1 MKIESNLIKS
11 NKNRSDDYNLNEVC
25 RILNPKQQ
33 MLYIKHG
40 LYPIEMYTSIDS
52 KTDNDVLVMIFLR
65 DETTEAY
72 IKWCNHELT

>member
-1 MKIESNLIKS
+1 MKIESNLIK
-11 NKNRSDDYNLNEVC
+11 NIKDKPVGYNLNDVC

-65 DETTEAY
+65 EETTEAY
-72 IKWCNHELT
+72 IKWCNHELK

>member
-1 MKIESNLIKS
+1 
-11 NKNRSDDYNLNEVC
+11 
-25 RILNPKQQ
+25 